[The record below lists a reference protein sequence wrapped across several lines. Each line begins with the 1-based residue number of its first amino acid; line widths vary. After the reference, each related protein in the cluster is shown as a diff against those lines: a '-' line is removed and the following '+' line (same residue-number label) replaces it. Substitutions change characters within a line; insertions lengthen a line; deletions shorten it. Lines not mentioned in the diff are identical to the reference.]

1 MFKIEQTEIKLT
13 EQGFEQSENK
23 TSRSDQLTTQS
34 SNFFNLECESV
45 SLGNCTELLSD
56 GILNDDCNGIL
67 MFNQNVTC
75 EEFCRAEKKDQKRS
89 PIIREGWTLYTRSV
103 QFLCQSIVEI
113 RSGYLVKVFKLNV

>member
-1 MFKIEQTEIKLT
+1 
-13 EQGFEQSENK
+13 
-23 TSRSDQLTTQS
+23 
-34 SNFFNLECESV
+34 
-45 SLGNCTELLSD
+45 
-56 GILNDDCNGIL
+56 

-113 RSGYLVKVFKLNV
+113 CGGYLVKVFKSNLDEMIHTDPKSGSDHLRYRRRPVFTFLRF